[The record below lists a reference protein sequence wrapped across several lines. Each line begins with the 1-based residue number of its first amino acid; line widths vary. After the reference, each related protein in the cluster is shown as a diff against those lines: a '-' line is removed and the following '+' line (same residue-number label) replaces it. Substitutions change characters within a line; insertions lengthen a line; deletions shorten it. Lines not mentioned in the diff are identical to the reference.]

1 LEEIIFFSALIGLVP
16 QGSISKKP
24 WLLILTSNGKTHF
37 LKKYYQS
44 TAIFRLVKERILM
57 SKNKILRII
66 PIGGLGEVG
75 KNMTLYEYGN
85 NILIVDAGIMF
96 PENDML
102 GIDYIIPDFEHYL
115 KDKRDQVRGII
126 FTHGHEDHIGAVQH
140 LLEMV
145 NAPIYATK
153 LTLGLLEVKLN
164 RYGMLEKADLRP
176 VNAGEQISIGP
187 FTVDFFHVCHSIPDG
202 VGLGI
207 ETPAGLVVH
216 TGDYKF
222 DHTPVDNWPTDYAKL
237 AEFAQRG
244 VMALLADSTNATE
257 PGWTPSERTIEG
269 ALDQVFGA
277 AKGRI
282 LVATFASL
290 ISRMQQVAD
299 AAERHGRK
307 IAFTGRSMVE
317 NMNMARAL
325 GYVDFPERLVITLE
339 KSLSMPDNQV
349 VLMCTG
355 SQGEPRSIMGRLAN
369 GTNRKFDIREGD
381 TIVLSSQ
388 PIPGNEEPVY
398 RTINQLFRRGADVV
412 YEAIAPIHVSGHASQ
427 EEIKLLLHLVRPRY
441 LIPIHGELRMLKQHA
456 KLAKEVGM
464 PKENICV
471 VENGQI
477 IELVNGELRLAE
489 RIPGDYIFV
498 DGSGVGDV
506 DRSIVRERESL
517 AQDGI
522 VVVNL
527 VIDDQTG
534 QLNGDPQIITR
545 GFILMD
551 EMQPMLDELK
561 KRIQETLRASDGN
574 LEGQVLRA
582 VKSYLYEETK
592 RNPYIVVNINRI

>member
-1 LEEIIFFSALIGLVP
+1 
-16 QGSISKKP
+16 
-24 WLLILTSNGKTHF
+24 
-37 LKKYYQS
+37 
-44 TAIFRLVKERILM
+44 M

-85 NILIVDAGIMF
+85 NILIVDAGLMF

-164 RYGMLEKADLRP
+164 RYGMLAKADLRP

-269 ALDQVFGA
+269 ALDQVFDA

-317 NMNMARAL
+317 NMNMARTL

>member
-1 LEEIIFFSALIGLVP
+1 M
-16 QGSISKKP
+16 
-24 WLLILTSNGKTHF
+24 TN
-37 LKKYYQS
+37 
-44 TAIFRLVKERILM
+44 
-57 SKNKILRII
+57 NKILRII

-85 NILIVDAGIMF
+85 NILIVDSGIMF

-102 GIDYIIPDFEHYL
+102 GIDYIIPDFENYL
-115 KDKRDQVRGII
+115 KDKRDRVRGII

-153 LTLGLLEVKLN
+153 LTQGLLEVKLN
-164 RYGMLEKADLRP
+164 RHGMSGKADLRR
-176 VNAGEQISIGP
+176 VNAGEQIQIGP
-187 FTVDFFHVCHSIPDG
+187 FKVDFFHVCHSIPDG

-216 TGDYKF
+216 TSDYKF

-244 VMALLADSTNATE
+244 VMALLADSTNATD
-257 PGWTPSERTIEG
+257 PGWTPSERTIDSG
-269 ALDQVFGA
+269 LDQVFEA

-290 ISRMQQVAD
+290 ISRMQQVVN

-307 IAFTGRSMVE
+307 IAFAGRSMVD
-317 NMNMARAL
+317 NMNMAREL
-325 GYVDFPERLVITLE
+325 GYVDFPERLVISIE

-349 VLMCTG
+349 VIMATG

-369 GTNRKFDIREGD
+369 GTNRQFDVRKGD
-381 TIVLSSQ
+381 TIVLSSH

-412 YEAIAPIHVSGHASQ
+412 YESIAPVHVSGHASQ
-427 EEIKLLLHLVRPRY
+427 EEIKLLLHLVRPKY

-456 KLAKEVGM
+456 RLAKEVGV
-464 PKENICV
+464 PEENICV

-477 IELVNGELRLAE
+477 IEFVNGELRLAE

-498 DGSGVGDV
+498 DGSGVGVV
-506 DRSIVRERESL
+506 DRSIVRERETL
-517 AQDGI
+517 GQDGI
-522 VVVNL
+522 MVVNL
-527 VIDDQTG
+527 AVDKSSG
-534 QLNGDPQIITR
+534 QLRSDPEILTR
-545 GFILMD
+545 GFILPEELD
-551 EMQPMLDELK
+551 PMLDDLK
-561 KRIQETLRASDGN
+561 KQLRKTVQASDGN
-574 LEGQVLRA
+574 LENQVLRA
-582 VKSYLYEETK
+582 VKSFLYQETK
-592 RNPYIVVNINRI
+592 RNPFIFVNINSN